1 MAAFKRKVR
10 IGGEEVEI
18 PTSVNL
24 KNISLVIVGIFVL
37 VLVISSLYSVGP
49 DEQGVIQRFGKYV
62 RTTNPGLHTKLP
74 FGIETAKKVKVK
86 YIFKEEFGFRTIKA
100 GVRTVY
106 STNKYLGES
115 LMLTGDLNLA
125 VVEWI
130 VQYKIKSARDYLFN
144 VRNATQTL
152 RDISESVMRKVV
164 GDRSVSEVL
173 TTGRMEVAQQ
183 VQQDLQKILDSY
195 KSGIKI
201 VTVKLQDVNPP
212 DVVKP
217 AFNDVNEAKQE
228 KEKMINQAW
237 EAYNKKIPLAKGEA
251 KKMIQDA
258 EGYALNRINR
268 AKGDAANFLA
278 VWRAY
283 NSAKDVTRRRLYLE
297 TLDEILPKV
306 KRKYILDESQKGLLP
321 FLPLEKG
328 GSQ

>member
-1 MAAFKRKVR
+1 MAAFKKTIRV
-10 IGGEEVEI
+10 GGEEVEI
-18 PTSVNL
+18 PASFNRR
-24 KNISLVIVGIFVL
+24 NIALIFTGIFILIL
-37 VLVISSLYSVGP
+37 VVSAFYSVGP
-49 DEQGVIQRFGKYV
+49 NEQGVIQRFGQYV
-62 RTTNPGLHTKLP
+62 RTTGPGLHMKFP
-74 FGIETAKKVKVK
+74 FGIETVKKVKVK

-106 STNKYLGES
+106 STNNYLGES

-130 VQYKIKSARDYLFN
+130 VQYKIKDAKNYLFN
-144 VRNATQTL
+144 LRNVRKTL

-183 VQQDLQKILDSY
+183 AQQGLQEILDSY
-195 KSGIKI
+195 RPGIKI

-251 KKMIQDA
+251 KKMIQSA
-258 EGYALNRINR
+258 EGYALNRVNR
-268 AKGDAANFLA
+268 ASGDAANFLS

-283 NSAKDVTRRRLYLE
+283 NLAKDVTRRRLYLE
-297 TLDEILPKV
+297 TLNEILPKV
-306 KRKYILDESQKGLLP
+306 KRKYIFDERQKGLLP

>member
-1 MAAFKRKVR
+1 MAAFKKTIRV
-10 IGGEEVEI
+10 GGEEVEI
-18 PTSVNL
+18 PASFNR
-24 KNISLVIVGIFVL
+24 KNIGLVITGIFILILIV
-37 VLVISSLYSVGP
+37 SSLYSVGP

-62 RTTNPGLHTKLP
+62 RTTGPGLHMKFP

-86 YIFKEEFGFRTIKA
+86 YIFKEEFGFRTVKA

-106 STNKYLGES
+106 STNNYLGES
-115 LMLTGDLNLA
+115 LMLSGDLNLA

-130 VQYKIKSARDYLFN
+130 VQYRIKDAKDYLFN
-144 VRNATQTL
+144 VRNATKTL

-183 VQQDLQKILDSY
+183 AQQGLQEILDSY
-195 KSGIKI
+195 RPGIKI

-237 EAYNKKIPLAKGEA
+237 ESYNKKIPLAKGEA
-251 KKMIQDA
+251 KKMIQTA
-258 EGYALNRINR
+258 EGYALNRVNR
-268 AKGDAANFLA
+268 ARGDAANFLS

-283 NSAKDVTRRRLYLE
+283 NLAKDVTRRRLYLE
-297 TLDEILPKV
+297 TLNEILPKV
-306 KRKYILDESQKGLLP
+306 KRKYIFDESQKGLLP

-328 GSQ
+328 GLQ